1 MGEVHRLVPSE
12 TVFGLQAAGR
22 LLNKIFA
29 PWVQDLA
36 LLVEG
41 VEAVRPPGALPDWQP
56 GAVVRLPFS
65 KKNCCDG
72 EVVCSQALMALA
84 DTAMVIACSAAWN
97 GYRPMSTIDQTTHF
111 LRPVNFDVIAD
122 ARVVA
127 HRSQYQLRAR
137 HAARSRRQTAGR
149 HGGER
154 VFNAVRDPRRRI
166 LPPTTG
172 DVANKSSALS
182 IPRGAFISPPESL
195 NCRRWDAVG
204 RGRRWSAVFCLSLHS
219 R

>member
-1 MGEVHRLVPSE
+1 VRRGSVRDLVLIFLRRELRVSQGKAVRASLSIRLQAKRSAKPTQLRGADMGEVHRLIPSE

-22 LLNKIFA
+22 LMNKIFA

-36 LLVEG
+36 LLVES

-72 EVVCSQALMALA
+72 AVVCSQALMALA

-111 LRPVNFDVIAD
+111 LRPVSFDVVAD
-122 ARVVA
+122 ARVV
-127 HRSQYQLRAR
+127 RIGRNTSFGRVMLLG
-137 HAARSRRQTAGR
+137 AADKRPVGM
-149 HGGER
+149 
-154 VFNAVRDPRRRI
+154 
-166 LPPTTG
+166 
-172 DVANKSSALS
+172 VASAYSML
-182 IPRGAFISPPESL
+182 
-195 NCRRWDAVG
+195 
-204 RGRRWSAVFCLSLHS
+204 
-219 R
+219 